1 MGKRGKGCRHGDGG
15 DGGRGGVVPP
25 LDSRIASNGGDGGR
39 GFPGETLI
47 VPLEDL
53 STGDRFE
60 IEIGTGGGGGGGG
73 EGFEKGTSGLG
84 GDGGWVIFLPLLV
97 RDKEDD

>member
-1 MGKRGKGCRHGDGG
+1 M
-15 DGGRGGVVPP
+15 PP

-53 STGDRFE
+53 SVGDRFE
-60 IEIGTGGGGGGGG
+60 IEVGAGGGGGRGG
-73 EGFEKGTSGLG
+73 EGFETGTG
-84 GDGGWVIFLPLLV
+84 GIAGGGGWVIFVPLLAHQE
-97 RDKEDD
+97 EDD